1 MAISTLFRNI
11 LTLATWATRIDGAN
25 GEDILQ
31 HPQIRRMSLRDLA
44 DLPLGQVAFQ
54 VTSQAAP
61 PAAQNTLPLSR
72 CA

>member
-1 MAISTLFRNI
+1 MAIPTLFRNI

-31 HPQIRRMSLRDLA
+31 HPQIHRMSLRDLA
-44 DLPLGQVAFQ
+44 DLPLGQVAIEVAIQ
-54 VTSQAAP
+54 ETP
-61 PAAQNTLPLSR
+61 TAAQNTLPLSR

>member
-1 MAISTLFRNI
+1 MAIPTLFRNI

-31 HPQIRRMSLRDLA
+31 HPQIHRMSLRDLA
-44 DLPLGQVAFQ
+44 DLPLGQVTFQ
-54 VTSQAAP
+54 ETP
-61 PAAQNTLPLSR
+61 TAAQNTLPLSR